1 MQEIYWR
8 GGSGLKPLNF
18 METIKI
24 SRHKRSNSD
33 PLKRKYGDDK
43 LNNTLEASYHLKL
56 KEMGQH
62 KHSVEAKKRQPPNAE
77 VQNSLKQEIVQL
89 QERLNQEFA
98 VRHALQKALSYR
110 PFSHDTV
117 TDKSIPK
124 NAKELIRDIAVLEM
138 EVVYL
143 EQYLLSLYRKK
154 FDQRVSSLPTM
165 DERLNLATSTDEG
178 MFSEFCRSDITSEKE
193 NSVVQTSNLKPYE
206 NSFCNPPKEGNDIW
220 GAQKLLDSGIH
231 RSHSSLSQRSAC
243 SIRTSPPLKSLAK
256 AVDSYHSLPLSMLEQ
271 AQADAPNG
279 ISLAEHFGTSVSDY
293 VPDTPN
299 WISEEMIKC
308 ISDIYCELADP
319 PLMNHE
325 CSFSPISYSSSLNM
339 FSSRGQ
345 GDIWSPQCGRFSSF
359 NSHFDN
365 PFSIRESKE
374 FSGPYS
380 TMAKVERICR
390 DDKKLKEIEH
400 KLQYYRRLFNCRSLV
415 YRLEKVDPRR
425 MKHEEKLA
433 FWINVHNA
441 LVMHAFLVYGIPKNN
456 LKRVSL
462 LLKAAY
468 KVGGQ
473 TINVDMIQSSI
484 LGCRIPRPG
493 QWLRFLFSSKAKFKV
508 GDARKA
514 YAIEHPEPRLHF
526 ALCSGSYSDPVV
538 HVYTPKRVFQDL
550 ETAKE
555 EYIQSNFSINKEQK
569 VLLPKMVESFAKDS
583 DMCSAGLL
591 KMIEHSMPDSFRKN
605 IQLSQ
610 HKKTG
615 KIIEWIPQNFTFR
628 FLLSKELA

>member
-1 MQEIYWR
+1 MVEIYWR
-8 GGSGLKPLNF
+8 GGPGLKPLNF

-33 PLKRKYGDDK
+33 PLKRKYGDDT

-89 QERLNQEFA
+89 QERLNQEFV

-124 NAKELIRDIAVLEM
+124 DAKELIRDIAVLEM

-143 EQYLLSLYRKK
+143 EHYLLSLYRKK

-165 DERLNLATSTDEG
+165 DERLKLATSTDEG
-178 MFSEFCRSDITSEKE
+178 M
-193 NSVVQTSNLKPYE
+193 
-206 NSFCNPPKEGNDIW
+206 EGNDIW

-243 SIRTSPPLKSLAK
+243 SIRTTPPLKSLAK

-299 WISEEMIKC
+299 WISEVMIKC

-339 FSSRGQ
+339 FYSRGQ

-493 QWLRFLFSSKAKFKV
+493 QVIPLKDLSNTACLF

-569 VLLPKMVESFAKDS
+569 VLLPKMILSGRTFNYLNTRKLERSLSGYPTTSHSVFCYQKNWHSKTPPRPAAEN
-583 DMCSAGLL
+583 LL
-591 KMIEHSMPDSFRKN
+591 YYKN
-605 IQLSQ
+605 YLYISLVC
-610 HKKTG
+610 
-615 KIIEWIPQNFTFR
+615 
-628 FLLSKELA
+628 